1 MAHYELIVIGAGPGG
16 YEAALH
22 AAKLG
27 KKVAVVEK
35 REAGGTCLNRG
46 CIPTK
51 TLLHSSQ
58 IFHDAKHGA
67 HAGIHTDDI
76 RADMTEIFAYKRE
89 ISQKLS
95 SGIESLFKTAKI
107 DFLRGTALI
116 TAPGAV
122 RVTDAEGGA
131 NDYTCDDILIAT
143 GSVPSRPPIPGLE
156 FAMTSDELLEGCD
169 HLYRSI
175 VIIGGGVIGRLV
187 AGGGS
192 CGGRLFFTAQPARHA
207 AGFQRIRSILVTDEC
222 QGKSQGNKGKN
233 IQKGIGALLGVLF
246 KFFCRKGSGRNG
258 SRGGSRIQADG
269 GLRKLRGSHPC
280 TGRSQG
286 NGRGR
291 CCGSHRS
298 GGGAKGNRLQ
308 AAAKLDPSSQAG
320 RAERNG
326 RSGSCGRSS
335 RRGCSG
341 HGRRGRRYGRLG
353 YGRRC
358 RSRRRSG
365 RRRSTARNGGGWW
378 ITHIGK
384 NSCAER

>member
-116 TAPGAV
+116 TAPDAV

-143 GSVPSRPPIPGLE
+143 EV
-156 FAMTSDELLEGCD
+156 
-169 HLYRSI
+169 
-175 VIIGGGVIGRLV
+175 GGGVVPMDPKQRADREAAGRL
-187 AGGGS
+187 A
-192 CGGRLFFTAQPARHA
+192 CLLA
-207 AGFQRIRSILVTDEC
+207 A
-222 QGKSQGNKGKN
+222 
-233 IQKGIGALLGVLF
+233 
-246 KFFCRKGSGRNG
+246 
-258 SRGGSRIQADG
+258 
-269 GLRKLRGSHPC
+269 
-280 TGRSQG
+280 
-286 NGRGR
+286 
-291 CCGSHRS
+291 
-298 GGGAKGNRLQ
+298 
-308 AAAKLDPSSQAG
+308 
-320 RAERNG
+320 RAECVVQMF
-326 RSGSCGRSS
+326 CGIPTVLKGELSQ
-335 RRGCSG
+335 C
-341 HGRRGRRYGRLG
+341 
-353 YGRRC
+353 
-358 RSRRRSG
+358 
-365 RRRSTARNGGGWW
+365 
-378 ITHIGK
+378 
-384 NSCAER
+384 

>member
-58 IFHDAKHGA
+58 IFHDARHGA

-76 RADMTEIFAYKRE
+76 RADMTEIFAYKCE

-122 RVTDAEGGA
+122 RVTDADGSA

-175 VIIGGGVIGRLV
+175 VIIGGGVIGIEF
-187 AGGGS
+187 AT
-192 CGGRLFFTAQPARHA
+192 FTPTSA
-207 AGFQRIRSILVTDEC
+207 V
-222 QGKSQGNKGKN
+222 
-233 IQKGIGALLGVLF
+233 
-246 KFFCRKGSGRNG
+246 
-258 SRGGSRIQADG
+258 
-269 GLRKLRGSHPC
+269 
-280 TGRSQG
+280 
-286 NGRGR
+286 
-291 CCGSHRS
+291 
-298 GGGAKGNRLQ
+298 
-308 AAAKLDPSSQAG
+308 PS
-320 RAERNG
+320 
-326 RSGSCGRSS
+326 RSS
-335 RRGCSG
+335 RAWTAC
-341 HGRRGRRYGRLG
+341 
-353 YGRRC
+353 C
-358 RSRRRSG
+358 RTWIRSSARASRSSSKSR
-365 RRRSTARNGGGWW
+365 A
-378 ITHIGK
+378 
-384 NSCAER
+384 